1 MLNSIRQ
8 LAFDQHNAIVEFR
21 RYLHQHPELSF
32 QEVNTAKHIAKE
44 LESIGI
50 PFFDGIGGTGIL
62 ALIEGDVPGPTVGI
76 RAELDALPIQEQTE
90 LKFAS
95 INANVMHACGH
106 DVHMAN
112 LIGAARILWKLRHL
126 LKGNVLL
133 IFQPGEEVLP
143 GGAQSIIESPEFNKY
158 KPSLMLGMHILPEL
172 TAGKVGFKSGAYMAS
187 GDEIYLKVKGKGGHA
202 ALPHTLIDTV
212 LMASHI
218 VVALQQLV
226 SRNSP
231 VEIPTV
237 LSFGKVIANG
247 ATNIIPDVVN
257 IEGTFR
263 TMDETWRETAHD
275 NIRKIA
281 TGIAQGMGGEC
292 EVEIRKGY
300 PTLYNNP
307 DFTRVVVDLTSEYMG
322 TNNIVKLSTRMT
334 TDDFARFAQVIPSV
348 YFRIGSG
355 FPKGEAMVLHSSK
368 LLVDEHVL
376 EQSGGLLAWIAINM
390 LDKHL

>member
-8 LAFDQHNAIVEFR
+8 LAYDQHTDIVEFR

-44 LESIGI
+44 LETIGI
-50 PFFDGIGGTGIL
+50 PYFAGIGGTGIL

-95 INANVMHACGH
+95 INENIMHACGH

-112 LIGAARILWKLRHL
+112 LIGAAKILWKLRHL

-143 GGAQSIIESPEFNKY
+143 GGAQSIIESPEFQENK
-158 KPSLMLGMHILPEL
+158 PDLMLGMHILPEL
-172 TAGKVGFKSGAYMAS
+172 TSGKVGFKAGAYMAS
-187 GDEIYLKVKGKGGHA
+187 GDEIYLKVRGKGGHA
-202 ALPHTLIDTV
+202 ALPHTLIDPV

-263 TMDETWRETAHD
+263 TMDETWRATAHE

-300 PTLYNNP
+300 PTLFNNP
-307 DFTRVVVDLTSEYMG
+307 DFTRVVAELTAEYMG
-322 TNNIVKLSTRMT
+322 TNNIVELSTRMT
-334 TDDFARFAQVIPSV
+334 TDDFARFAQAIPSV

-355 FPKGEAMVLHSSK
+355 FPQGESMVLHNSK